1 MVAVSVRDQIHW
13 HELRSQHIGAS
24 EVAAL
29 FDMSPFTTLW
39 QLWMEK
45 SGKLP
50 PEDLS
55 GNKSIQ
61 AGTFLESGIAN
72 WAAHRWDM
80 KVEKVVDYFTADDC
94 PGMGAS
100 LDFQTDGGHPV
111 EIKWSA
117 HGDGWEYD
125 GDTITSAPDNYVLQV
140 LHQMACTGAEYGW
153 LIALLR
159 NEPRRMKV
167 PRSEEII
174 SKIKSHV
181 AAFWDSVSCGAEPP
195 VDFDKDGEAVVRL
208 LDFVPMS
215 DITLGDEHAHLFQ
228 KYLDNA
234 AIEKEAKAKKDAAK
248 TTATVKKTVAAAK
261 PAAKKAPA
269 KPAAKPAAKKPAT
282 KPVAKPAAKK
292 TPAKAA
298 APKAAAKPAA
308 KKAPAKAAAPKAVAK
323 PVAKK
328 APAKPAAKPAA
339 KKPATKPAA
348 KPAAKKAPAKPA
360 AKPAAKKPAVKK

>member
-1 MVAVSVRDQIHW
+1 MVAVSVRDQTHW
-13 HELRSQHIGAS
+13 HEIRSQHIGGS

-39 QLWMEK
+39 QVWMEK

-80 KVEKVVDYFTADDC
+80 KIDKVVDYFTADDC

-117 HGDGWEYD
+117 HGDGWEYE

-153 LIALLR
+153 LIALIR

-181 AAFWDSVSCGAEPP
+181 AAFWDSVRAGQEPP
-195 VDFDKDGEAVVRL
+195 VDFNKDGEAVVRL

-234 AIEKEAKAKKDAAK
+234 AIEKEAKAKKEEAK
-248 TTATVKKTVAAAK
+248 TELLTLSIEEMKKHNTSQDKAVVKCGDRKLSISTVKASVGTEITEQMIGTFYGARSGYKKLTVSK
-261 PAAKKAPA
+261 
-269 KPAAKPAAKKPAT
+269 
-282 KPVAKPAAKK
+282 
-292 TPAKAA
+292 
-298 APKAAAKPAA
+298 
-308 KKAPAKAAAPKAVAK
+308 
-323 PVAKK
+323 
-328 APAKPAAKPAA
+328 
-339 KKPATKPAA
+339 
-348 KPAAKKAPAKPA
+348 
-360 AKPAAKKPAVKK
+360 

>member
-1 MVAVSVRDQIHW
+1 MGALSVRDQTHW

-55 GNKSIQ
+55 GNKSVQ

-80 KVEKVVDYFTADDC
+80 KIEKVVDYYTADDC

-125 GDTITSAPDNYVLQV
+125 GDTITCAPDNYVLQV

-153 LIALLR
+153 LIALIR

-167 PRSEEII
+167 PRSEDLI
-174 SKIKSHV
+174 SKIKSEV
-181 AAFWDSVSCGAEPP
+181 ARFWASVVCGTEPP

-215 DITLGDEHAHLFQ
+215 EVTLTTEHAHLFQ
-228 KYLDNA
+228 TYLENA

-248 TTATVKKTVAAAK
+248 TELLTLSIEAMGKMNTSQE
-261 PAAKKAPA
+261 
-269 KPAAKPAAKKPAT
+269 
-282 KPVAKPAAKK
+282 
-292 TPAKAA
+292 
-298 APKAAAKPAA
+298 
-308 KKAPAKAAAPKAVAK
+308 KAVVKCGDHKLSISIIKASVGTEIT
-323 PVAKK
+323 PDMIGGFYGARSGYKK
-328 APAKPAAKPAA
+328 VTVSK
-339 KKPATKPAA
+339 
-348 KPAAKKAPAKPA
+348 
-360 AKPAAKKPAVKK
+360 

>member
-1 MVAVSVRDQIHW
+1 MGALSVRDQTHW

-24 EVAAL
+24 DVAAL

-55 GNKSIQ
+55 DNKSVQ

-80 KVEKVVDYFTADDC
+80 KIEKVVDYYTADDC

-117 HGDGWEYD
+117 HGDGWEYE
-125 GDTITSAPDNYVLQV
+125 GDTITCAPDNYVLQV
-140 LHQMACTGAEYGW
+140 LHQMACTDAEYGW
-153 LIALLR
+153 LIALIR

-181 AAFWDSVSCGAEPP
+181 AKFWDSVRAGEEPP
-195 VDFDKDGEAVVRL
+195 VDFNKDGDAVVRL

-215 DITLGDEHAHLFQ
+215 EVTLTTEHAHLFQ
-228 KYLDNA
+228 TYLENA

-248 TTATVKKTVAAAK
+248 TELLTLSIEEMKKMNTSQDKAVVKCGDHKLSISTVKASVGTEITAEMIGNFYGARSGYKKVTVSK
-261 PAAKKAPA
+261 
-269 KPAAKPAAKKPAT
+269 
-282 KPVAKPAAKK
+282 
-292 TPAKAA
+292 
-298 APKAAAKPAA
+298 
-308 KKAPAKAAAPKAVAK
+308 
-323 PVAKK
+323 
-328 APAKPAAKPAA
+328 
-339 KKPATKPAA
+339 
-348 KPAAKKAPAKPA
+348 
-360 AKPAAKKPAVKK
+360 

>member
-1 MVAVSVRDQIHW
+1 MGALSVRDQTHW

-24 EVAAL
+24 DVAAL

-55 GNKSIQ
+55 DNKSVQ

-80 KVEKVVDYFTADDC
+80 KVKKVVDYYTADDC

-117 HGDGWEYD
+117 HGDGWEYE
-125 GDTITSAPDNYVLQV
+125 GDTITCAPDNYVLQV
-140 LHQMACTGAEYGW
+140 LHQMACTDAEYGW
-153 LIALLR
+153 LIALIR

-167 PRSEEII
+167 PRSEDII

-181 AAFWDSVSCGAEPP
+181 AKFWDSVRAGEEPP
-195 VDFDKDGEAVVRL
+195 VDFDKDGDAVVRL

-215 DITLGDEHAHLFQ
+215 EVTLTTEHAHLFQ
-228 KYLDNA
+228 TYLENA
-234 AIEKEAKAKKDAAK
+234 AVEKEAKAKKDAAK
-248 TTATVKKTVAAAK
+248 TELLTLSIEEMKKMNTSQD
-261 PAAKKAPA
+261 
-269 KPAAKPAAKKPAT
+269 
-282 KPVAKPAAKK
+282 
-292 TPAKAA
+292 
-298 APKAAAKPAA
+298 
-308 KKAPAKAAAPKAVAK
+308 KAVVKCGDHKLSISTIKAS
-323 PVAKK
+323 VGTEITAEMIGNFYGARSGYKK
-328 APAKPAAKPAA
+328 VTVSK
-339 KKPATKPAA
+339 
-348 KPAAKKAPAKPA
+348 
-360 AKPAAKKPAVKK
+360 

>member
-1 MVAVSVRDQIHW
+1 MGAISVRDQTHW

-24 EVAAL
+24 DVAAL

-55 GNKSIQ
+55 DNKSVQ

-80 KVEKVVDYFTADDC
+80 KIEKVVDYYTADDC

-117 HGDGWEYD
+117 HGDGWEYE
-125 GDTITSAPDNYVLQV
+125 GDTITCAPDNYVLQV
-140 LHQMACTGAEYGW
+140 LHQMACTDAEYGW
-153 LIALLR
+153 LIALIR

-181 AAFWDSVSCGAEPP
+181 AKFWDSVRAGEEPP
-195 VDFDKDGEAVVRL
+195 VDFNKDGDAVVRL

-215 DITLGDEHAHLFQ
+215 EVTLTTEHAHLFQ
-228 KYLDNA
+228 TYLENA
-234 AIEKEAKAKKDAAK
+234 AVEKEAKAKKDAAK
-248 TTATVKKTVAAAK
+248 TELLTLSIEEMKKMNTSQD
-261 PAAKKAPA
+261 
-269 KPAAKPAAKKPAT
+269 
-282 KPVAKPAAKK
+282 
-292 TPAKAA
+292 
-298 APKAAAKPAA
+298 
-308 KKAPAKAAAPKAVAK
+308 KAVVKCGDHKLSISTIKAS
-323 PVAKK
+323 VGTEITAEMIGNFYGARSGYKK
-328 APAKPAAKPAA
+328 VTVSK
-339 KKPATKPAA
+339 
-348 KPAAKKAPAKPA
+348 
-360 AKPAAKKPAVKK
+360 

>member
-1 MVAVSVRDQIHW
+1 MGALSVRDQTHW

-24 EVAAL
+24 DVAAL

-55 GNKSIQ
+55 DNKSVQ

-80 KVEKVVDYFTADDC
+80 KIEKVVDYYTADDC

-117 HGDGWEYD
+117 HGDGWEYE
-125 GDTITSAPDNYVLQV
+125 GDTITCAPDNYVLQV
-140 LHQMACTGAEYGW
+140 LHQMACTDAEYGW
-153 LIALLR
+153 LIALIR

-181 AAFWDSVSCGAEPP
+181 AKFWDSVRAGEEPP

-215 DITLGDEHAHLFQ
+215 EVTLTTEHAHLFQ
-228 KYLDNA
+228 TYLENA
-234 AIEKEAKAKKDAAK
+234 AVEKEAKAKKDAAK
-248 TTATVKKTVAAAK
+248 TELLTLSIEEMKKMNTSQDKAVVKCGDHKLSISTVKASVGTEITAEMIGNFYGARSGYKKVTVSK
-261 PAAKKAPA
+261 
-269 KPAAKPAAKKPAT
+269 
-282 KPVAKPAAKK
+282 
-292 TPAKAA
+292 
-298 APKAAAKPAA
+298 
-308 KKAPAKAAAPKAVAK
+308 
-323 PVAKK
+323 
-328 APAKPAAKPAA
+328 
-339 KKPATKPAA
+339 
-348 KPAAKKAPAKPA
+348 
-360 AKPAAKKPAVKK
+360 

>member
-1 MVAVSVRDQIHW
+1 MGAISVRDQTHW

-24 EVAAL
+24 DVAAL

-45 SGKLP
+45 SGNLP

-55 GNKSIQ
+55 DNKSVQ

-80 KVEKVVDYFTADDC
+80 KIEKVVDYYTADDC

-117 HGDGWEYD
+117 HGDGWEYE
-125 GDTITSAPDNYVLQV
+125 GDTITCAPDNYVLQV
-140 LHQMACTGAEYGW
+140 LHQMACTDAEYGW
-153 LIALLR
+153 LIALIR

-181 AAFWDSVSCGAEPP
+181 AKFWDSVRAGEEPP
-195 VDFDKDGEAVVRL
+195 VDFNKDGDAVVRL

-215 DITLGDEHAHLFQ
+215 EVTLTTEHAHLFQ
-228 KYLDNA
+228 TYLENA

-248 TTATVKKTVAAAK
+248 TELLTLSIEEMKKMNTSQD
-261 PAAKKAPA
+261 
-269 KPAAKPAAKKPAT
+269 
-282 KPVAKPAAKK
+282 
-292 TPAKAA
+292 
-298 APKAAAKPAA
+298 
-308 KKAPAKAAAPKAVAK
+308 KAVVKCGDHKLSISTIKAS
-323 PVAKK
+323 VGTEITAEMIGNFYGARSGYKK
-328 APAKPAAKPAA
+328 VTVSK
-339 KKPATKPAA
+339 
-348 KPAAKKAPAKPA
+348 
-360 AKPAAKKPAVKK
+360 

>member
-1 MVAVSVRDQIHW
+1 MGAISVRDQTHW

-24 EVAAL
+24 DVAAL

-55 GNKSIQ
+55 DNKSVQ

-80 KVEKVVDYFTADDC
+80 KIEKVVDYYTADDC

-117 HGDGWEYD
+117 HGDGWEYE
-125 GDTITSAPDNYVLQV
+125 GDTITCAPDNYVLQV
-140 LHQMACTGAEYGW
+140 LHQMACTDAEYGW
-153 LIALLR
+153 LIALIR

-167 PRSEEII
+167 PRSVEII

-181 AAFWDSVSCGAEPP
+181 AKFWDSVRAGEEPP
-195 VDFDKDGEAVVRL
+195 VDFDKDGDAVVRL

-215 DITLGDEHAHLFQ
+215 EVTLTTEHAHLFQ
-228 KYLDNA
+228 TYLENA
-234 AIEKEAKAKKDAAK
+234 AVEKEAKAKKDAAK
-248 TTATVKKTVAAAK
+248 TELLTLSIEEMKKMNTSQDKAVVKCGDHKLSISTVKASVGTEITAEMIGNFYGARSGYKKVTVSK
-261 PAAKKAPA
+261 
-269 KPAAKPAAKKPAT
+269 
-282 KPVAKPAAKK
+282 
-292 TPAKAA
+292 
-298 APKAAAKPAA
+298 
-308 KKAPAKAAAPKAVAK
+308 
-323 PVAKK
+323 
-328 APAKPAAKPAA
+328 
-339 KKPATKPAA
+339 
-348 KPAAKKAPAKPA
+348 
-360 AKPAAKKPAVKK
+360 

>member
-1 MVAVSVRDQIHW
+1 MGALSVRDQTHW

-55 GNKSIQ
+55 DNKSVQ

-80 KVEKVVDYFTADDC
+80 KIEKVVDYYTADDC

-117 HGDGWEYD
+117 HGDGWEYE
-125 GDTITSAPDNYVLQV
+125 GDTITCAPDNYVLQV
-140 LHQMACTGAEYGW
+140 LHQMACTDAEYGW
-153 LIALLR
+153 LIALIR

-181 AAFWDSVSCGAEPP
+181 AKFWDSVSCGAEPP

-215 DITLGDEHAHLFQ
+215 EVTLTIEHAHLFQ
-228 KYLDNA
+228 TYLENA

-248 TTATVKKTVAAAK
+248 TELLTLSIEAMGKMNTSQDKAIVKCGDHKLSISTIKASVGTEITAEMIGNFYGARSGYKKVTVSK
-261 PAAKKAPA
+261 
-269 KPAAKPAAKKPAT
+269 
-282 KPVAKPAAKK
+282 
-292 TPAKAA
+292 
-298 APKAAAKPAA
+298 
-308 KKAPAKAAAPKAVAK
+308 
-323 PVAKK
+323 
-328 APAKPAAKPAA
+328 
-339 KKPATKPAA
+339 
-348 KPAAKKAPAKPA
+348 
-360 AKPAAKKPAVKK
+360 

>member
-1 MVAVSVRDQIHW
+1 MGAISVRDQTHW
-13 HELRSQHIGAS
+13 HEIRSQHIGGS

-39 QLWMEK
+39 QVWMEK

-80 KVEKVVDYFTADDC
+80 KIDKVVDYFTADDC

-117 HGDGWEYD
+117 HGDGWEYE
-125 GDTITSAPDNYVLQV
+125 GDTITCAPDNYVLQV
-140 LHQMACTGAEYGW
+140 LHQMACTDAEYGW
-153 LIALLR
+153 LIALIR

-181 AAFWDSVSCGAEPP
+181 AAFWDSVRAGQEPP
-195 VDFDKDGEAVVRL
+195 VDFNKDGEAVVRL

-234 AIEKEAKAKKDAAK
+234 AIEKEAKAKKEEAK
-248 TTATVKKTVAAAK
+248 TELLTLSIEEMKKHNTSQDKAVVKCGDRKLSISTVKASVGTEITEQMIGTFYGARSGYKKLTVSK
-261 PAAKKAPA
+261 
-269 KPAAKPAAKKPAT
+269 
-282 KPVAKPAAKK
+282 
-292 TPAKAA
+292 
-298 APKAAAKPAA
+298 
-308 KKAPAKAAAPKAVAK
+308 
-323 PVAKK
+323 
-328 APAKPAAKPAA
+328 
-339 KKPATKPAA
+339 
-348 KPAAKKAPAKPA
+348 
-360 AKPAAKKPAVKK
+360 

>member
-1 MVAVSVRDQIHW
+1 MGVISVRDQTHW

-24 EVAAL
+24 DVAAL

-45 SGKLP
+45 SGNLP

-55 GNKSIQ
+55 DNKSVQ

-80 KVEKVVDYFTADDC
+80 KVKKVVDYYTADDC

-117 HGDGWEYD
+117 HGDGWEYE
-125 GDTITSAPDNYVLQV
+125 GDTITCAPDNYILQV
-140 LHQMACTGAEYGW
+140 LHQMACTDAEYGW
-153 LIALLR
+153 LIALIR

-181 AAFWDSVSCGAEPP
+181 AKFWDSVRAGEEPP
-195 VDFDKDGEAVVRL
+195 VDFNKDGDAVVRL

-215 DITLGDEHAHLFQ
+215 EVTLTTENAHLFQ
-228 KYLDNA
+228 TYLENA
-234 AIEKEAKAKKDAAK
+234 AVEKEAKAKKDAAK
-248 TTATVKKTVAAAK
+248 TELLTLSIEEMKKMNTSQD
-261 PAAKKAPA
+261 
-269 KPAAKPAAKKPAT
+269 
-282 KPVAKPAAKK
+282 
-292 TPAKAA
+292 
-298 APKAAAKPAA
+298 
-308 KKAPAKAAAPKAVAK
+308 KAVVKCGDHKLSISTIKAS
-323 PVAKK
+323 AGTEITAEMIGNFYGARSGYKK
-328 APAKPAAKPAA
+328 VTVSK
-339 KKPATKPAA
+339 
-348 KPAAKKAPAKPA
+348 
-360 AKPAAKKPAVKK
+360 

>member
-1 MVAVSVRDQIHW
+1 MATITVRDQTHW
-13 HELRSQHIGAS
+13 HDIRSQHIGAS

-55 GNKSIQ
+55 GNKSVQ

-80 KVEKVVDYFTADDC
+80 KIEKVVDYYTADDC

-117 HGDGWEYD
+117 HGDGWEYE
-125 GDTITSAPDNYVLQV
+125 GDTITCAPDNYVLQV

-153 LIALLR
+153 LIALIR

-181 AAFWDSVSCGAEPP
+181 AAFWDSVACGAEPP
-195 VDFDKDGEAVVRL
+195 VDFNKDGDAVVRL
-208 LDFVPMS
+208 LQGDG
-215 DITLGDEHAHLFQ
+215 TLLG
-228 KYLDNA
+228 LDDDDGLPGGCP
-234 AIEKEAKAKKDAAK
+234 AIDPTRDAFA
-248 TTATVKKTVAAAK
+248 VNL
-261 PAAKKAPA
+261 PAGSY
-269 KPAAKPAAKKPAT
+269 
-282 KPVAKPAAKK
+282 
-292 TPAKAA
+292 
-298 APKAAAKPAA
+298 
-308 KKAPAKAAAPKAVAK
+308 AVR
-323 PVAKK
+323 VEESGND
-328 APAKPAAKPAA
+328 
-339 KKPATKPAA
+339 
-348 KPAAKKAPAKPA
+348 
-360 AKPAAKKPAVKK
+360 AVISRLYRLEVSVLP

>member
-1 MVAVSVRDQIHW
+1 MGAISVRDQTHW

-24 EVAAL
+24 DVAAL

-45 SGKLP
+45 SGNLP

-55 GNKSIQ
+55 DNKSVQ

-80 KVEKVVDYFTADDC
+80 KIEKVVDYYTADDC

-117 HGDGWEYD
+117 HGDGWEYE
-125 GDTITSAPDNYVLQV
+125 GDTITCAPDNYVLQV
-140 LHQMACTGAEYGW
+140 LHQMACTDAEYGW
-153 LIALLR
+153 LIALIR

-181 AAFWDSVSCGAEPP
+181 AKFWDSVRAGEEPP

-215 DITLGDEHAHLFQ
+215 EVTLTTEHAHLFQ
-228 KYLDNA
+228 TYLENA
-234 AIEKEAKAKKDAAK
+234 AVEKEAKAKKDAAK
-248 TTATVKKTVAAAK
+248 TELLTLSIEEMKKMNTSQD
-261 PAAKKAPA
+261 
-269 KPAAKPAAKKPAT
+269 
-282 KPVAKPAAKK
+282 
-292 TPAKAA
+292 
-298 APKAAAKPAA
+298 
-308 KKAPAKAAAPKAVAK
+308 KAVVKCGDHKLSISTIKAS
-323 PVAKK
+323 VGTEITAEMIGNFYGARSGYKK
-328 APAKPAAKPAA
+328 VTVSK
-339 KKPATKPAA
+339 
-348 KPAAKKAPAKPA
+348 
-360 AKPAAKKPAVKK
+360 

>member
-1 MVAVSVRDQIHW
+1 MGALSVRDQTHW

-24 EVAAL
+24 DVAAL

-55 GNKSIQ
+55 DNKSVQ

-80 KVEKVVDYFTADDC
+80 KIEKVVDYYTADDC

-117 HGDGWEYD
+117 HGDGWEYE
-125 GDTITSAPDNYVLQV
+125 GDTITCAPDNYVLQV
-140 LHQMACTGAEYGW
+140 LHQMACTDAEYGW
-153 LIALLR
+153 LIALIR

-167 PRSEEII
+167 PRSVEII
-174 SKIKSHV
+174 SKIKSEIRI
-181 AAFWDSVSCGAEPP
+181 FWESVRAGTEPP
-195 VDFDKDGEAVVRL
+195 VDFDKDGDAVVRL

-215 DITLGDEHAHLFQ
+215 EVTLTTEHAHLFQ
-228 KYLDNA
+228 TYLENA

-248 TTATVKKTVAAAK
+248 TELLALSIEEMKKMNTSQD
-261 PAAKKAPA
+261 
-269 KPAAKPAAKKPAT
+269 
-282 KPVAKPAAKK
+282 
-292 TPAKAA
+292 
-298 APKAAAKPAA
+298 
-308 KKAPAKAAAPKAVAK
+308 KAVVKCGDHKLSISTIKAS
-323 PVAKK
+323 VGTEITAEMIGNFYGARSGYKK
-328 APAKPAAKPAA
+328 VTVSK
-339 KKPATKPAA
+339 
-348 KPAAKKAPAKPA
+348 
-360 AKPAAKKPAVKK
+360 

>member
-1 MVAVSVRDQIHW
+1 MGAISVRDQTHW

-24 EVAAL
+24 DVAAL

-55 GNKSIQ
+55 DNKSVQ

-80 KVEKVVDYFTADDC
+80 KIEKVVDYYTADDC

-117 HGDGWEYD
+117 HGDGWEYE
-125 GDTITSAPDNYVLQV
+125 GDTITCAPDNYVLQV
-140 LHQMACTGAEYGW
+140 LHQMACTDAEYGW
-153 LIALLR
+153 LIALIR

-181 AAFWDSVSCGAEPP
+181 AKFWDSVRAGEEPP
-195 VDFDKDGEAVVRL
+195 VDFDKDGDAVVRL

-215 DITLGDEHAHLFQ
+215 EVTLTTEHAHLFQ
-228 KYLDNA
+228 TYLENA

-248 TTATVKKTVAAAK
+248 TELLALSIEEMKKMNTSQD
-261 PAAKKAPA
+261 
-269 KPAAKPAAKKPAT
+269 
-282 KPVAKPAAKK
+282 
-292 TPAKAA
+292 
-298 APKAAAKPAA
+298 
-308 KKAPAKAAAPKAVAK
+308 KAVVKCGDHKLSISTIKAS
-323 PVAKK
+323 VGTEITAEMIGNFYGARSGYKK
-328 APAKPAAKPAA
+328 VTVSK
-339 KKPATKPAA
+339 
-348 KPAAKKAPAKPA
+348 
-360 AKPAAKKPAVKK
+360 

>member
-1 MVAVSVRDQIHW
+1 MGALSVRDQTHW

-24 EVAAL
+24 DVAAL

-55 GNKSIQ
+55 DNKSVQ

-80 KVEKVVDYFTADDC
+80 KIEKVVDYYTADDC

-117 HGDGWEYD
+117 HGDGWEYE
-125 GDTITSAPDNYVLQV
+125 GDTITCAPDNYVLQV
-140 LHQMACTGAEYGW
+140 LHQMACTDAEYGW
-153 LIALLR
+153 LIALIR

-167 PRSEEII
+167 PRSVEII

-181 AAFWDSVSCGAEPP
+181 AKFWDSVRAGEEPP
-195 VDFDKDGEAVVRL
+195 VDFDKDGDAVVRL

-215 DITLGDEHAHLFQ
+215 EVTLTTEHAHLFQ
-228 KYLDNA
+228 TYLENA

-248 TTATVKKTVAAAK
+248 TELLALSIEEMKKMNTSQD
-261 PAAKKAPA
+261 
-269 KPAAKPAAKKPAT
+269 
-282 KPVAKPAAKK
+282 
-292 TPAKAA
+292 
-298 APKAAAKPAA
+298 
-308 KKAPAKAAAPKAVAK
+308 KAVVKCGDHKLSISTIKAS
-323 PVAKK
+323 VGTEITAEMIGNFYGARSGYKK
-328 APAKPAAKPAA
+328 VTVSK
-339 KKPATKPAA
+339 
-348 KPAAKKAPAKPA
+348 
-360 AKPAAKKPAVKK
+360 

>member
-1 MVAVSVRDQIHW
+1 MGAISVRDQTHW
-13 HELRSQHIGAS
+13 HELRSKHIGAS

-55 GNKSIQ
+55 GNKSVQ

-80 KVEKVVDYFTADDC
+80 KIEKVVDYYTADGC

-117 HGDGWEYD
+117 HGDGWEYE
-125 GDTITSAPDNYVLQV
+125 GDTITCAPDNYVLQV

-153 LIALLR
+153 LIALIR

-167 PRSEEII
+167 PRSVEII

-181 AAFWDSVSCGAEPP
+181 AKFWDSVRAGEEPP
-195 VDFDKDGEAVVRL
+195 VDFNKDGDAVVRL

-215 DITLGDEHAHLFQ
+215 EVTLNTEHAHLFQ
-228 KYLDNA
+228 TYLENA
-234 AIEKEAKAKKDAAK
+234 AVEKEAKAKKEAAK
-248 TTATVKKTVAAAK
+248 TELLTLSIEAMGKMNTSQEKAVVKCGDHKLSISTVKASVGTEITEQMIGEFYGARSGYKKVTVSK
-261 PAAKKAPA
+261 
-269 KPAAKPAAKKPAT
+269 
-282 KPVAKPAAKK
+282 
-292 TPAKAA
+292 
-298 APKAAAKPAA
+298 
-308 KKAPAKAAAPKAVAK
+308 
-323 PVAKK
+323 
-328 APAKPAAKPAA
+328 
-339 KKPATKPAA
+339 
-348 KPAAKKAPAKPA
+348 
-360 AKPAAKKPAVKK
+360 

>member
-1 MVAVSVRDQIHW
+1 MGAISVRDQTHW

-24 EVAAL
+24 DVAAL

-55 GNKSIQ
+55 DNKSVQ

-80 KVEKVVDYFTADDC
+80 KIEKVVDYYTADDC

-117 HGDGWEYD
+117 HGDGWEYE
-125 GDTITSAPDNYVLQV
+125 GDTITCAPDNYVLQV

-153 LIALLR
+153 LIALIR

-167 PRSEEII
+167 PRSVEII
-174 SKIKSHV
+174 LKIKSHV
-181 AAFWDSVSCGAEPP
+181 AKFWDSVRAGEEPP

-215 DITLGDEHAHLFQ
+215 EVTLTTEHAHLFQ
-228 KYLDNA
+228 TYLENA
-234 AIEKEAKAKKDAAK
+234 AVEKEAKAKKDAAK
-248 TTATVKKTVAAAK
+248 TELLTLSIEEMKKMNTSQD
-261 PAAKKAPA
+261 
-269 KPAAKPAAKKPAT
+269 
-282 KPVAKPAAKK
+282 
-292 TPAKAA
+292 
-298 APKAAAKPAA
+298 
-308 KKAPAKAAAPKAVAK
+308 KAVVKCGDHKLSISTIKAS
-323 PVAKK
+323 VGTEITAEMIGNFYGARSGYKK
-328 APAKPAAKPAA
+328 VTVSK
-339 KKPATKPAA
+339 
-348 KPAAKKAPAKPA
+348 
-360 AKPAAKKPAVKK
+360 

>member
-1 MVAVSVRDQIHW
+1 MGALSVRDQTHW

-24 EVAAL
+24 DVAAL

-55 GNKSIQ
+55 DNKSVQ

-80 KVEKVVDYFTADDC
+80 KIEKVVDYYTADDC

-117 HGDGWEYD
+117 HGDGWEYE
-125 GDTITSAPDNYVLQV
+125 GDTITCAPDNYVLQV
-140 LHQMACTGAEYGW
+140 LHQMACTDAEYGW
-153 LIALLR
+153 LIALIR

-181 AAFWDSVSCGAEPP
+181 EKFWDSVRAGEEPP

-215 DITLGDEHAHLFQ
+215 EVTLTTEHAHLFQ
-228 KYLDNA
+228 TYLENA
-234 AIEKEAKAKKDAAK
+234 AVEKEAKAKKDAAK
-248 TTATVKKTVAAAK
+248 TELLALSIEEMKKMNTSQDKAVVKCGDHKLSISTVKASVGTEITAEMIGNFYGARSGYKKVTVSK
-261 PAAKKAPA
+261 
-269 KPAAKPAAKKPAT
+269 
-282 KPVAKPAAKK
+282 
-292 TPAKAA
+292 
-298 APKAAAKPAA
+298 
-308 KKAPAKAAAPKAVAK
+308 
-323 PVAKK
+323 
-328 APAKPAAKPAA
+328 
-339 KKPATKPAA
+339 
-348 KPAAKKAPAKPA
+348 
-360 AKPAAKKPAVKK
+360 

>member
-1 MVAVSVRDQIHW
+1 MGALSIRDQTHW

-24 EVAAL
+24 DVAAL

-55 GNKSIQ
+55 DNKSVQ

-80 KVEKVVDYFTADDC
+80 KIEKVVDYYTADDC

-117 HGDGWEYD
+117 HGDGWEYE
-125 GDTITSAPDNYVLQV
+125 GDTITCAPDNYVLQV
-140 LHQMACTGAEYGW
+140 LHQMACTDAEYGW
-153 LIALLR
+153 LIALIR

-181 AAFWDSVSCGAEPP
+181 AKFWDSVRAGEEPP
-195 VDFDKDGEAVVRL
+195 VDFDKDGDAVVRL

-215 DITLGDEHAHLFQ
+215 EVTLTTEHAHLFQ
-228 KYLDNA
+228 TYLENA

-248 TTATVKKTVAAAK
+248 TELLTLSIEEMKKMNTSQD
-261 PAAKKAPA
+261 
-269 KPAAKPAAKKPAT
+269 
-282 KPVAKPAAKK
+282 
-292 TPAKAA
+292 
-298 APKAAAKPAA
+298 
-308 KKAPAKAAAPKAVAK
+308 KAVVKCGDHKLSISTIKAS
-323 PVAKK
+323 VGTEITAEMIGNFYGARSGYKK
-328 APAKPAAKPAA
+328 VTVSK
-339 KKPATKPAA
+339 
-348 KPAAKKAPAKPA
+348 
-360 AKPAAKKPAVKK
+360 

>member
-1 MVAVSVRDQIHW
+1 MGAISVRDQTHW

-24 EVAAL
+24 DVAAL

-55 GNKSIQ
+55 DNKSVQ

-80 KVEKVVDYFTADDC
+80 KIEKVVDYYTADDC

-117 HGDGWEYD
+117 HGDGWEYE
-125 GDTITSAPDNYVLQV
+125 GDTITCAPDNYVLQV
-140 LHQMACTGAEYGW
+140 LHQMACTDAEYGW
-153 LIALLR
+153 LIALIR

-167 PRSEEII
+167 PRSVEII

-181 AAFWDSVSCGAEPP
+181 AKFWDSVRAGEEPP
-195 VDFDKDGEAVVRL
+195 VDFDKDGDAVVRL

-215 DITLGDEHAHLFQ
+215 EVTLTTEHAHLFQ
-228 KYLDNA
+228 TYLENA
-234 AIEKEAKAKKDAAK
+234 AVEKEAKAKKDAAK
-248 TTATVKKTVAAAK
+248 TELLTLSIEEMKKMNTSQD
-261 PAAKKAPA
+261 
-269 KPAAKPAAKKPAT
+269 
-282 KPVAKPAAKK
+282 
-292 TPAKAA
+292 
-298 APKAAAKPAA
+298 
-308 KKAPAKAAAPKAVAK
+308 KAVVKCGDHKLSISTIKAS
-323 PVAKK
+323 VGTEITAEMIGNFYGARSGYKK
-328 APAKPAAKPAA
+328 VTVSK
-339 KKPATKPAA
+339 
-348 KPAAKKAPAKPA
+348 
-360 AKPAAKKPAVKK
+360 

>member
-13 HELRSQHIGAS
+13 HELRSKHIGAS

-55 GNKSIQ
+55 GNKSVQ

-80 KVEKVVDYFTADDC
+80 KIDKVVDYFTADDC

-100 LDFQTDGGHPV
+100 LDFQTEGGHPV

-140 LHQMACTGAEYGW
+140 LHQMACTDAEYGW
-153 LIALLR
+153 LIALIR

-174 SKIKSHV
+174 SKIKSEV
-181 AAFWDSVSCGAEPP
+181 TKFWDSVRAGEEPP
-195 VDFDKDGEAVVRL
+195 VDFEKDGDAVVRL

-234 AIEKEAKAKKDAAK
+234 AIEKEAKAKKEEAK
-248 TTATVKKTVAAAK
+248 TELLTLSIEEMKKHNTSQDKAVVKCGDRKLSISTVKASVGTEITEQMIGSFYGARSGYKKLTVSK
-261 PAAKKAPA
+261 
-269 KPAAKPAAKKPAT
+269 
-282 KPVAKPAAKK
+282 
-292 TPAKAA
+292 
-298 APKAAAKPAA
+298 
-308 KKAPAKAAAPKAVAK
+308 
-323 PVAKK
+323 
-328 APAKPAAKPAA
+328 
-339 KKPATKPAA
+339 
-348 KPAAKKAPAKPA
+348 
-360 AKPAAKKPAVKK
+360 

>member
-1 MVAVSVRDQIHW
+1 MGAISVRDQTHW

-24 EVAAL
+24 DVAAL

-55 GNKSIQ
+55 DNKSVQ

-80 KVEKVVDYFTADDC
+80 KIEKVVDYYTADDC

-117 HGDGWEYD
+117 HGDGWEYE
-125 GDTITSAPDNYVLQV
+125 GDTITCAPDNYVLQV
-140 LHQMACTGAEYGW
+140 LHQMACTDAEYGW
-153 LIALLR
+153 LIALIR

-181 AAFWDSVSCGAEPP
+181 AKFWDSVRAGEEPP
-195 VDFDKDGEAVVRL
+195 VDFDKDGDAVVRL

-215 DITLGDEHAHLFQ
+215 EVTLTTEHAHLFQ
-228 KYLDNA
+228 TYLENA

-248 TTATVKKTVAAAK
+248 TELLTLSIEAMGKMNTSQD
-261 PAAKKAPA
+261 
-269 KPAAKPAAKKPAT
+269 
-282 KPVAKPAAKK
+282 
-292 TPAKAA
+292 
-298 APKAAAKPAA
+298 
-308 KKAPAKAAAPKAVAK
+308 KAVVKCGDHKLSISTIKAS
-323 PVAKK
+323 VGTEITAEMIGNFYGARSGYKK
-328 APAKPAAKPAA
+328 VTVSK
-339 KKPATKPAA
+339 
-348 KPAAKKAPAKPA
+348 
-360 AKPAAKKPAVKK
+360 

>member
-1 MVAVSVRDQIHW
+1 MGAISVRDQTHW
-13 HELRSQHIGAS
+13 HELRSKHIGAS

-55 GNKSIQ
+55 DNKSVQ

-80 KVEKVVDYFTADDC
+80 KIEKVVDYYTADDC

-117 HGDGWEYD
+117 RGDGWEYE
-125 GDTITSAPDNYVLQV
+125 GDTITCAPDNYVLQV

-159 NEPRRMKV
+159 NEPRRMKI
-167 PRSEEII
+167 PRSEDVI

-181 AAFWDSVSCGAEPP
+181 GAFWDSVACWAEPP
-195 VDFDKDGEAVVRL
+195 VDFDRDGDAVVRL

-215 DITLGDEHAHLFQ
+215 EVTLTTEHAHLFQ
-228 KYLDNA
+228 TYLENA

-248 TTATVKKTVAAAK
+248 TELLTLSIEAMGKMNTSQE
-261 PAAKKAPA
+261 
-269 KPAAKPAAKKPAT
+269 
-282 KPVAKPAAKK
+282 
-292 TPAKAA
+292 
-298 APKAAAKPAA
+298 
-308 KKAPAKAAAPKAVAK
+308 KAVVKCGDHKLSISTIKASVGTEIT
-323 PVAKK
+323 PDMIGGFYGARSGYKK
-328 APAKPAAKPAA
+328 VTVSK
-339 KKPATKPAA
+339 
-348 KPAAKKAPAKPA
+348 
-360 AKPAAKKPAVKK
+360 

>member
-1 MVAVSVRDQIHW
+1 MGAISVRDQTHW

-24 EVAAL
+24 DVAAL

-55 GNKSIQ
+55 DNKSVQ

-80 KVEKVVDYFTADDC
+80 KIEKVVDYYTADDC

-117 HGDGWEYD
+117 HGDGWEYE
-125 GDTITSAPDNYVLQV
+125 GDTITCAPDNYVLQV

-153 LIALLR
+153 LIALIR

-167 PRSEEII
+167 PRSVEII

-181 AAFWDSVSCGAEPP
+181 AKFWDSVRAGEEPP

-215 DITLGDEHAHLFQ
+215 EVTLTTEHAHLFQ
-228 KYLDNA
+228 TYLENA

-248 TTATVKKTVAAAK
+248 TELLTLSIEEMKKMNTSQD
-261 PAAKKAPA
+261 
-269 KPAAKPAAKKPAT
+269 
-282 KPVAKPAAKK
+282 
-292 TPAKAA
+292 
-298 APKAAAKPAA
+298 
-308 KKAPAKAAAPKAVAK
+308 KAVVKCGDHKLSISTIKAS
-323 PVAKK
+323 VGTEITEDMIGGFYGARSGYKK
-328 APAKPAAKPAA
+328 VTVSK
-339 KKPATKPAA
+339 
-348 KPAAKKAPAKPA
+348 
-360 AKPAAKKPAVKK
+360 

>member
-1 MVAVSVRDQIHW
+1 MGALSVRDQTHW

-55 GNKSIQ
+55 GNKSVQ

-80 KVEKVVDYFTADDC
+80 KIEKVVDYYTADDC

-117 HGDGWEYD
+117 HGDGWEYE
-125 GDTITSAPDNYVLQV
+125 GDTITCAPDNYVLQV
-140 LHQMACTGAEYGW
+140 LHQMACTDAEYGW
-153 LIALLR
+153 LIALIR

-181 AAFWDSVSCGAEPP
+181 GAFWDSVRAGEEPP

-208 LDFVPMS
+208 LDFVPIS
-215 DITLGDEHAHLFQ
+215 DVMLGTEHAHLFQ

-234 AIEKEAKAKKDAAK
+234 KVEKEAKANKDAAK
-248 TTATVKKTVAAAK
+248 TELLALCVEEMKKMNTSQDR
-261 PAAKKAPA
+261 
-269 KPAAKPAAKKPAT
+269 
-282 KPVAKPAAKK
+282 
-292 TPAKAA
+292 
-298 APKAAAKPAA
+298 
-308 KKAPAKAAAPKAVAK
+308 AVAK
-323 PVAKK
+323 CGDHKLSISTVKASVGTEITAEMIGNFYGARSGYKK
-328 APAKPAAKPAA
+328 VTVSK
-339 KKPATKPAA
+339 
-348 KPAAKKAPAKPA
+348 
-360 AKPAAKKPAVKK
+360 

>member
-1 MVAVSVRDQIHW
+1 MGVISVRDQTHW
-13 HELRSQHIGAS
+13 HELRSKHIGAS

-50 PEDLS
+50 PEHLS
-55 GNKSIQ
+55 GNKAVQ

-80 KVEKVVDYFTADDC
+80 KIEKVVDYYTADDC

-117 HGDGWEYD
+117 HGDGWEYE
-125 GDTITSAPDNYVLQV
+125 GDTITTAPDNYVLQV
-140 LHQMACTGAEYGW
+140 LHQMACTDAEYGW
-153 LIALLR
+153 LIALIR

-167 PRSEEII
+167 PRSVEII

-181 AAFWDSVSCGAEPP
+181 AKFWDSVSCGAEPP

-215 DITLGDEHAHLFQ
+215 EVTLTTEHAHLFQ
-228 KYLDNA
+228 TYLENA
-234 AIEKEAKAKKDAAK
+234 AVEKEAKAKKDAAK
-248 TTATVKKTVAAAK
+248 TELLTLSIEAMGKMNTSQD
-261 PAAKKAPA
+261 
-269 KPAAKPAAKKPAT
+269 
-282 KPVAKPAAKK
+282 
-292 TPAKAA
+292 
-298 APKAAAKPAA
+298 
-308 KKAPAKAAAPKAVAK
+308 KAVVKCGDHKLSISTIKASVGTEIT
-323 PVAKK
+323 PDMIGGFYGARSGYKK
-328 APAKPAAKPAA
+328 VTVSK
-339 KKPATKPAA
+339 
-348 KPAAKKAPAKPA
+348 
-360 AKPAAKKPAVKK
+360 

>member
-1 MVAVSVRDQIHW
+1 MGAISVRDQTHW

-24 EVAAL
+24 DVAAL

-55 GNKSIQ
+55 DNKSVQ

-80 KVEKVVDYFTADDC
+80 KIEKVVDYYTADDC

-117 HGDGWEYD
+117 HGDGWEYE
-125 GDTITSAPDNYVLQV
+125 GDTITCAPDNYVLQV
-140 LHQMACTGAEYGW
+140 LHQMACTDAEYGW
-153 LIALLR
+153 LIALIR

-167 PRSEEII
+167 PRSVEII

-181 AAFWDSVSCGAEPP
+181 AKFWDSVRAGEEPP
-195 VDFDKDGEAVVRL
+195 VDFEKDGEAVVRL

-215 DITLGDEHAHLFQ
+215 EVTLTTEHAHLFQ
-228 KYLDNA
+228 TYLENA
-234 AIEKEAKAKKDAAK
+234 AVEKEAKAKKDAAK
-248 TTATVKKTVAAAK
+248 TELLTLSIEEMKKMNTSQDKAVVKCGDHKLSISTVKASVGTEITAEMIGNFYGARSGYKKVTVSK
-261 PAAKKAPA
+261 
-269 KPAAKPAAKKPAT
+269 
-282 KPVAKPAAKK
+282 
-292 TPAKAA
+292 
-298 APKAAAKPAA
+298 
-308 KKAPAKAAAPKAVAK
+308 
-323 PVAKK
+323 
-328 APAKPAAKPAA
+328 
-339 KKPATKPAA
+339 
-348 KPAAKKAPAKPA
+348 
-360 AKPAAKKPAVKK
+360 

>member
-1 MVAVSVRDQIHW
+1 MGAISVRDQTHW

-24 EVAAL
+24 DVAAL

-55 GNKSIQ
+55 DNKSVQ

-80 KVEKVVDYFTADDC
+80 KIEKVVDYYTADDC

-117 HGDGWEYD
+117 HGDGWEYE
-125 GDTITSAPDNYVLQV
+125 GDTITCAPDNYVLQV
-140 LHQMACTGAEYGW
+140 LHQMACTDAEYGW
-153 LIALLR
+153 LIALIR

-174 SKIKSHV
+174 SKIKSEIRI
-181 AAFWDSVSCGAEPP
+181 FWESVRAGEEPP
-195 VDFDKDGEAVVRL
+195 VDFDKDGDAVVRL

-215 DITLGDEHAHLFQ
+215 EVTLTTEHAHLFQ
-228 KYLDNA
+228 TYLENA
-234 AIEKEAKAKKDAAK
+234 AVEKEAKAKKDAAK
-248 TTATVKKTVAAAK
+248 TELLTLSIEEMKKMNTSQDKAVVKCGDHKLSISTVKASVGTEITAEMIGNFYGARSGYKKVTVSK
-261 PAAKKAPA
+261 
-269 KPAAKPAAKKPAT
+269 
-282 KPVAKPAAKK
+282 
-292 TPAKAA
+292 
-298 APKAAAKPAA
+298 
-308 KKAPAKAAAPKAVAK
+308 
-323 PVAKK
+323 
-328 APAKPAAKPAA
+328 
-339 KKPATKPAA
+339 
-348 KPAAKKAPAKPA
+348 
-360 AKPAAKKPAVKK
+360 

>member
-1 MVAVSVRDQIHW
+1 MGALSVRDQTHW

-24 EVAAL
+24 DVAAL

-39 QLWMEK
+39 RLWMEK

-55 GNKSIQ
+55 DNKSVQ

-80 KVEKVVDYFTADDC
+80 KIEKVVDYYTADDC

-117 HGDGWEYD
+117 HGDGWEYE
-125 GDTITSAPDNYVLQV
+125 GDTITCAPDNYVLQV
-140 LHQMACTGAEYGW
+140 LHQMACTDAEYGW
-153 LIALLR
+153 LIALIR

-181 AAFWDSVSCGAEPP
+181 AKFWDSVRAGEEPP
-195 VDFDKDGEAVVRL
+195 VDFDKDGDAVVRL

-215 DITLGDEHAHLFQ
+215 EVTLTTEHAHLFQ
-228 KYLDNA
+228 TYLENA

-248 TTATVKKTVAAAK
+248 TELLALSIEEMKKMNTSQD
-261 PAAKKAPA
+261 
-269 KPAAKPAAKKPAT
+269 
-282 KPVAKPAAKK
+282 
-292 TPAKAA
+292 
-298 APKAAAKPAA
+298 
-308 KKAPAKAAAPKAVAK
+308 KAVVKCGDHKLSISTIKAS
-323 PVAKK
+323 VGTEITAEMIGNFYGARSGYKK
-328 APAKPAAKPAA
+328 VTVSK
-339 KKPATKPAA
+339 
-348 KPAAKKAPAKPA
+348 
-360 AKPAAKKPAVKK
+360 

>member
-1 MVAVSVRDQIHW
+1 MVAVSVRDQTHW
-13 HELRSQHIGAS
+13 HEIRSQHIGGS

-39 QLWMEK
+39 QVWMEK

-80 KVEKVVDYFTADDC
+80 KIDKVVDYFTADDC

-153 LIALLR
+153 LIALIR

-174 SKIKSHV
+174 SKIKSEV
-181 AAFWDSVSCGAEPP
+181 TKFWDSVRAGEEPP
-195 VDFDKDGEAVVRL
+195 VDFEKDGDAVVRL

-234 AIEKEAKAKKDAAK
+234 AIEKEAKAKKEEAK
-248 TTATVKKTVAAAK
+248 TELLTLSIEEMKKHNTSQDKAVVKCGDRKLSISTVKASVGTEITAQMIGSFYGARSGYKKLTVSK
-261 PAAKKAPA
+261 
-269 KPAAKPAAKKPAT
+269 
-282 KPVAKPAAKK
+282 
-292 TPAKAA
+292 
-298 APKAAAKPAA
+298 
-308 KKAPAKAAAPKAVAK
+308 
-323 PVAKK
+323 
-328 APAKPAAKPAA
+328 
-339 KKPATKPAA
+339 
-348 KPAAKKAPAKPA
+348 
-360 AKPAAKKPAVKK
+360 